1 MTRAIIVLSGWALLA
16 APQIGG
22 APRKPP
28 LPSPLDEFIASSMAR
43 QNSIE
48 SGTPGSLWSDDSRLS
63 MLTNDLR
70 ASRIDD
76 IVTIVVNERASAVAT
91 GNTKTARSSSA
102 NAKIDALA
110 GIPRTSGILPNLL
123 SASSQSQLDGQGTT
137 SRETTLQT
145 TLAARV
151 THVLSNGLL
160 VVEGTKTILVNSEN
174 QVIRVRGVV
183 RPIDLS
189 TSNGVATDR
198 IAQLEVSVNGKG
210 VVNDAVRRPL
220 LLYRL
225 LLGLL
230 PF

>member
-1 MTRAIIVLSGWALLA
+1 MRIAIFVLCGLGLLA
-16 APQIGG
+16 APKTAGG
-22 APRKPP
+22 KGKQQAQ
-28 LPSPLDEFIASSMAR
+28 SPLDEFIASSMAR
-43 QNSIE
+43 QSAT
-48 SGTPGSLWSDDSRLS
+48 GTGTAGSLWTDDSRLS

-70 ASRIDD
+70 AARIDD
-76 IVTIVVNERASAVAT
+76 IVTIVVDEKASAVAT
-91 GNTKTARSSSA
+91 GNTKTARASSA
-102 NAKIDALA
+102 KAKIDALA
-110 GIPRTSGILPNLL
+110 GIPRTAGVLPNLL
-123 SASSQSQLDGQGTT
+123 SASSQSQLDGQGST

-160 VVEGTKTILVNSEN
+160 VVEGTKTIVVNSEN

-189 TSNGVATDR
+189 TGNGVTTDR
-198 IAQLEVSVNGKG
+198 VAQLEVSVNGKG
-210 VVNDAVRRPL
+210 VVNDAVRRPMF
-220 LLYRL
+220 LYRL

>member
-1 MTRAIIVLSGWALLA
+1 MMRAIIVLSGWALLA
-16 APQIGG
+16 APQIWG
-22 APRKPP
+22 ARRKPP
-28 LPSPLDEFIASSMAR
+28 LLSPLDDFIASSMTR

-63 MLTNDLR
+63 MLTSDLR

-102 NAKIDALA
+102 KAKIDALA

-123 SASSQSQLDGQGTT
+123 SASSQSQLDGQGST
-137 SRETTLQT
+137 SRET

-189 TSNGVATDR
+189 TGNGVATDR